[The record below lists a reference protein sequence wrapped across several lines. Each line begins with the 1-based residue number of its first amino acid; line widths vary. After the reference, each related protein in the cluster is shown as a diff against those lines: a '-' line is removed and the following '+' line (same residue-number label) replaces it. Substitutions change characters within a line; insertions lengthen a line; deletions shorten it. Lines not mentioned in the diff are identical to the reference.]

1 MDEIKIFYGEVT
13 SLVFGCGGD
22 RDYKKRPLMAKIAN
36 KYCQK
41 IYVTDD
47 NPRNEKPE
55 NIRKEIV
62 KHINKGIYFN
72 IGNRTQA
79 IRTAIL
85 NASPNEIIVV
95 AGKGHETQQIYKNK
109 VLNISDKKIIKKIK
123 LKFKTLSSKE
133 KTFSQNRKVLTE
145 INRKK
150 A

>member
-1 MDEIKIFYGEVT
+1 
-13 SLVFGCGGD
+13 
-22 RDYKKRPLMAKIAN
+22 MAKVAN

-62 KHINKGIYFN
+62 KYINKGIYFN
-72 IGNRTQA
+72 IGNRSQA

-133 KTFSQNRKVLTE
+133 KTFSQNKKVLTE
-145 INRKK
+145 INRKRNK
-150 A
+150 KFSRYSYRLKNSKKR